1 MRVRTSLQVPWSKRL
16 DEAMWVE
23 TCHSHVYVLGL
34 DVWMQVGRWVGGY
47 VCIFLA
53 TGFQVGRGSIC

>member
-1 MRVRTSLQVPWSKRL
+1 
-16 DEAMWVE
+16 MWVE

-53 TGFQVGRGSIC
+53 TGFQVGRSSIC